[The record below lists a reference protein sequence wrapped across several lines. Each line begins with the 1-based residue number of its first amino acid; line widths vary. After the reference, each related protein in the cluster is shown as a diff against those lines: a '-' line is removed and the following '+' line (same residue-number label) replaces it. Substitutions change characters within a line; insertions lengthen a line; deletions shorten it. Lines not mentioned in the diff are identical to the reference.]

1 MPMTGAFDAVVDVSL
16 MTTVEEPS
24 RLPIVLPDALP
35 TSKTPDVVPTEM
47 AMKGDEAAVV
57 EARLLVWLMPEM
69 MFPCTLVAVP
79 LLAAA
84 KSRPLTSFDEPL
96 MVVVPVPLAAPK
108 PMMLLLI
115 VWALP
120 FAPVVPTSV
129 MPA

>member
-1 MPMTGAFDAVVDVSL
+1 MAMTGAFDAVVDVAL
-16 MTTVEEPS
+16 MTMVDEPS
-24 RLPIVLPDALP
+24 RLPIWLPDRLP
-35 TSKTPDVVPTEM
+35 TSKRPDVVPSEM
-47 AMKGDEAAVV
+47 PMKGDEAAVV

-69 MFPCTLVAVP
+69 TFPCTLVVVP
-79 LLAAA
+79 LDAAA

-108 PMMLLLI
+108 PMTLLRM

-129 MPA
+129 MPV

>member
-1 MPMTGAFDAVVDVSL
+1 MTGALLAVVDVAL
-16 MTTVEEPS
+16 MTMVEEPS
-24 RLPIVLPDALP
+24 RLPTKLPDRLP
-35 TSKTPDVVPTEM
+35 TLKTPDVVPSEM
-47 AMKGDEAAVV
+47 PMNGDEAAVV
-57 EARLLVWLMPEM
+57 EARLEVWLMPEI

-84 KSRPLTSFDEPL
+84 RSRPRNSFDEPV

-108 PMMLLLI
+108 PMTLFLI